1 MYKSNFPIFTT
12 AFKRSMLVLGLM
24 ASASAQADVIYSNI
38 PATLAPNYPS
48 LGYQATSTSEFG
60 DHIQFA
66 PGARK
71 LNNVTVTMSDW
82 ALASTYGS
90 SAAGFDKS
98 LTFNIYG
105 YTNETAADSLIA
117 SQTVLAFVPWRPE
130 ADKTCP
136 GGTAWRASD
145 GVCYNGMAFN
155 VVFDFSGQ
163 NVIMPEDIVFGL
175 AFNTQSYGT
184 TPTGV
189 DGPYNSLNFALT
201 SAAPSV
207 GTDADPDS
215 VFWNTSHQEFLTTGK
230 AGVFGGDTLWAGY
243 VPMVSF
249 DATTVPEPGTLAL
262 LGLGIAGIAFA
273 RRRKSV

>member
-1 MYKSNFPIFTT
+1 MIF
-12 AFKRSMLVLGLM
+12 RSIALAATVAMSMSV
-24 ASASAQADVIYSNI
+24 QAEVIYSNI
-38 PATLAPNYPS
+38 PATLAGNYPS
-48 LGYQATSTSEFG
+48 LGYQATSTAEFG

-90 SAAGFDKS
+90 SAAGFDKN

-105 YTNETAADSLIA
+105 YTNDTAAGSLIA
-117 SQTVLAFVPWRPE
+117 SKTVLAFVPWRPE
-130 ADKTCP
+130 ADPTCA

-145 GVCYNGMAFN
+145 GNCYNGKAFN

-163 NVIMPEDIVFGL
+163 DVILPEDIVFGL
-175 AFNTQSYGT
+175 AFNTQSYGAN
-184 TPTGV
+184 PTGV

-207 GTDADPDS
+207 GTDVNSDT
-215 VFWNTSHQEFLTTGK
+215 VFWDTSWANGRTTGVGTN
-230 AGVFGGDTLWAGY
+230 GVFGVDTNWTGY

-249 DATTVPEPGTLAL
+249 DATAVPEPGSLAL
-262 LGLGIAGIAFA
+262 LGLGLAGLVAL
-273 RRRKSV
+273 RRRKA